1 MSCANVIKKE
11 RTSVINPLVTCQPMG
26 AMYAVTGIRRGL
38 PLVHG
43 AQGCSTFVRYAFA
56 RHFREPSEIAV
67 TSLHEDAAVFGGRRN
82 LISGIG
88 NLAMRFKP
96 SLIGAISTCS
106 SEIIGDDMDGFIKV
120 AKKEMKERMGEEEAE
135 KVKIVPISTP
145 SFVETHFKG
154 YDNAIKAL
162 VDNLARDPGE
172 SNEKVN
178 IIPGIVSPGDIREIK
193 HILAL
198 MGIEGL
204 FLTDISDPFD
214 SPLRPSATE
223 MKPFYPKGGTTV
235 EEICD
240 TSNSLGTIS
249 LCGYAGSGA
258 VSLEKKYDVPAAVG
272 PIPIGV
278 QNTDQFLR
286 NLKKFTGL
294 EIPDAI
300 LDERGLLIDSMADIA
315 SRYLFGRKVAV
326 FGDPAISSGIAR
338 FVSELGMIP
347 SVVCT
352 GVESPEFVEEMKKV
366 AKESD
371 EPVDVLIRSDLR
383 DLETHLQENPVDL
396 MIGHS
401 DGRLFA
407 KSLDIPLI
415 RVGFP
420 VYDRVGYH
428 RVPVVGYNG
437 GVNLMDRI
445 TNTVFEKCY
454 DDNEY
459 WKLQQ

>member
-26 AMYAVTGIRRGL
+26 AMYAVAGIRRGL

-43 AQGCSTFVRYAFA
+43 SQGCSTFVRYSFS

-67 TSLHEDAAVFGGRRN
+67 TSLHEDAAVFGGRKN

-88 NLAMRFKP
+88 NLAIRFKP
-96 SLIGAISTCS
+96 NLIGAISTCS
-106 SEIIGDDMDGFIKV
+106 SEIIGDDMEGFIKV
-120 AKKEMKERMGEEEAE
+120 AKEEMKQRMGEKEAE

-162 VDNLARDPGE
+162 VDNLAEDPSE

-178 IIPGIVSPGDIREIK
+178 IIPGMVNPGDIREIK
-193 HILAL
+193 HILSL
-198 MGIEGL
+198 MGAEGII
-204 FLTDISDPFD
+204 LTDISDPFD
-214 SPLRPSATE
+214 SPLRPSTTE
-223 MKPFYPKGGTTV
+223 MKPFYPKGGTIV
-235 EEICD
+235 EEIAD

-258 VSLEKKYDVPAAVG
+258 TSLEKKYDVPAAVG

-278 QNTDQFLR
+278 QNTDQFMR

-294 EIPDAI
+294 EIPDTI
-300 LDERGLLIDSMADIA
+300 LDERGLLIDSMADLA
-315 SRYLFGRKVAV
+315 SRYLFGRKVAI
-326 FGDPAISSGIAR
+326 FGDPSITSGIAR
-338 FVSELGMIP
+338 FVCELGMVP

-352 GVESPEFVEEMKKV
+352 GVESREFVEEMKKV

-371 EPVDVLIRSDLR
+371 GPVDVLIRSDLR
-383 DLETHLQENPVDL
+383 DLETHLEEDPVDI

-407 KSLDIPLI
+407 KALDIPLI
-415 RVGFP
+415 RVGYP

-428 RVPVVGYNG
+428 RVPIVGYNG
-437 GVNLMDRI
+437 GINLIDRI
-445 TNTVFEKCY
+445 TNTVFEKYY
-454 DDNEY
+454 DAEH